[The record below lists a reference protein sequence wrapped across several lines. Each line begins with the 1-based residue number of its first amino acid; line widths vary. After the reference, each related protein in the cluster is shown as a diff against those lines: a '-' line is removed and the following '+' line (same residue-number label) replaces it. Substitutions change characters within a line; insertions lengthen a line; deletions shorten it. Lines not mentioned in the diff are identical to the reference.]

1 MATYDAT
8 SPYYQTPITSFGLGT
23 MVNRPIPKNASDT
36 LFRINAT
43 YDQRP
48 DLLAFDL
55 YGDHRL
61 WWVFAQRNP
70 NTLQN
75 PLGDFVA
82 GTDIYL
88 PTLSTLKTA
97 LGF

>member
-8 SPYYQTPITSFGLGT
+8 SPYYQTPITAFGLGT
-23 MVNRPIPKNASDT
+23 MVNRPVPKNANDT
-36 LFRINAT
+36 LFRINMT